1 MFSLIKQVFIILLN
15 FSSSLARDR
24 TKCLF
29 LNDEPCIVRS
39 TLIDLNPVELKNYP
53 FMISLDKCTRMSY
66 LYQKYVFQK
75 CVSKMSYLYQIYVF
89 QK

>member
-1 MFSLIKQVFIILLN
+1 MSV
-15 FSSSLARDR
+15 
-24 TKCLF
+24 

-75 CVSKMSYLYQIYVF
+75 CVSKMSYLYQKYVF